1 MRKLIWLLLM
11 LPLMARGQINT
22 DRVMT
27 IARNALSYSIT
38 MVTIQENQVMSRLI
52 MMSLYLQ
59 TSLRRLRLRS
69 RCHRRSL
76 LQRCQ
81 NRSFGL
87 HQESSGS
94 QSAYL
99 PLPQSLQRLSQAI
112 YMSSSYCFFTFYFT
126 TTLLFMIYTPLGR
139 AFTSLVFIR
148 TPSML

>member
-1 MRKLIWLLLM
+1 MRISISFRKHFFLIKRERKEGI
-11 LPLMARGQINT
+11 P
-22 DRVMT
+22 

-38 MVTIQENQVMSRLI
+38 MVTIQESQVMSRLI
-52 MMSLYLQ
+52 MMCLYLQ

-69 RCHRRSL
+69 RCHRRSRL

-81 NRSFGL
+81 NHCFCY
-87 HQESSGS
+87 HQESSRS
-94 QSAYL
+94 QTASL

-112 YMSSSYCFFTFYFT
+112 YMSSSYCVFTFYFT

>member
-1 MRKLIWLLLM
+1 MRTSISFGKHSFLM
-11 LPLMARGQINT
+11 KRERKEGIP
-22 DRVMT
+22 V
-27 IARNALSYSIT
+27 ARNALSYSIT

-69 RCHRRSL
+69 RRRRRSLL

-81 NRSFGL
+81 NHCFCY
-87 HQESSGS
+87 HQKSSRS

-148 TPSML
+148 MPSIL